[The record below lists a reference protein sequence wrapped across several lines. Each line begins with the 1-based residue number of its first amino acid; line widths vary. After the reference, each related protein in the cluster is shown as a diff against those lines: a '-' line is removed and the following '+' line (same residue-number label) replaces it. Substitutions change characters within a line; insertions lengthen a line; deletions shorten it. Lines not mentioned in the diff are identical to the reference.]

1 MQKDRIKIKAFL
13 QSPKNIAVTLVV
25 LLVVAGLA
33 FSLGWQMRDNSIAS
47 PDQKRSEEATSNL
60 ARIPAQT
67 SKPTSTSKQTASETR
82 APSKEQELKEVF
94 PGKIEELAYGKVL
107 KTVSSVTPS
116 ELETIKSAMG
126 EFLLKSSSQPGQ
138 DINQVRE
145 AYHIEISFPGSEESI
160 DYYLYLRDGDS
171 LIQHGSSGY
180 CSLVQ
185 EDLYWS
191 VVRLFYP
198 DLPVREPSYR
208 PDNLPDFT
216 AAEIDAAR
224 QVVRDYFEASNNSD
238 PAAILKTLIPAAD
251 KPHAIDLGG
260 TKVNL
265 ISIDYDKDNPA
276 RVDYV
281 EKGPGRKVNA
291 KIFNVIAFDVSFAVV
306 SGDLASPDKST
317 HSGGLDAN
325 WTMVLVR
332 EDRSSPWLID
342 WRVDDN

>member
-1 MQKDRIKIKAFL
+1 MQTDRIKIKAFL
-13 QSPKNIAVTLVV
+13 KSPKNIAITLVTV
-25 LLVVAGLA
+25 LVVAGLA
-33 FSLGWQMRDNSIAS
+33 FSLGWQMRDNSINS
-47 PDQKRSEEATSNL
+47 LDQKKSEGATSNL
-60 ARIPAQT
+60 PTVPAQT
-67 SKPTSTSKQTASETR
+67 NNPTSKQAASETR
-82 APSKEQELKEVF
+82 APSKEQEPKEVF
-94 PGKIEELAYGKVL
+94 PGQIEELAYGKVL

-238 PAAILKTLIPAAD
+238 PAAILKTLTPAAD
-251 KPHAIDLGG
+251 KPHTIDLEG

-265 ISIDYDKDNPA
+265 MSIDYDKDNPA

-281 EKGPGRKVNA
+281 EKGPGREVNA
-291 KIFNVIAFDVSFAVV
+291 KIFNVIAFDVSFTVV
-306 SGDLASPDKST
+306 SGDTTRTDKST
-317 HSGGLDAN
+317 PSGGLNAN

-342 WRVDDN
+342 WRVDDY